1 MEFWYT
7 VVDFLRIAVI
17 GIGAVFMVP
26 GVMNF
31 FEGYGNDN
39 PGAKS
44 QGWKQVGS
52 GVGIILLGIF
62 VVPALKD
69 VFNV

>member
-26 GVMNF
+26 GVTNL

-44 QGWKQVGS
+44 QGWKQIGGGAAIVLF
-52 GVGIILLGIF
+52 GVF
-62 VVPALKD
+62 VVPGLKD